1 MEDALIIDGIAIPLG
16 TEKIIEVEIA
26 RLPSGT
32 LIHMPIHVFRSEK
45 PGPVVLLSGG
55 LHGDEINGI
64 EIVRRMVGG
73 KTLRKLKAGTVI
85 ALPIINVYGFIHFSR
100 EVPDG
105 KDVNRSFP
113 GTPDGSL
120 AAIVAHTISHKILP
134 IIDFGIDFHT
144 GGASRTNY
152 PQIRYSSSDAVG
164 KKVANSFKAP
174 FTLTSGIIPG
184 SLRATARDLGKSI
197 IVYEGGESLRFDEK
211 AIVKAIRGIKRVLV
225 DFGLVD
231 GKSPVA
237 NKVIHISESQWVRA
251 DASGLF
257 QSRKQSGQRVTEGEV
272 IGKINNPYNSYTV
285 KVTSPISGYIIG
297 HNNIPMVHRGDA
309 LFHIGIVDRVEKA
322 GK

>member
-1 MEDALIIDGIAIPLG
+1 MEDALIIDDIAIPLG
-16 TEKIIEVEIA
+16 TEKIIEVEVA

-32 LIHMPIHVFRSEK
+32 LIHMPIHVFRSKE

-64 EIVRRMVGG
+64 ETVRRMVSGLALRQ
-73 KTLRKLKAGTVI
+73 LRKGTVI

-113 GTPDGSL
+113 GNPDGSL
-120 AAIVAHTISHKILP
+120 ASIVAHHLSDKVLP

-144 GGASRTNY
+144 GGASRTNF
-152 PQIRYSSSDAVG
+152 PQIRYSAKDELGKRVADA
-164 KKVANSFKAP
+164 FKAP
-174 FTLTSGIIPG
+174 FTLTSSIIPG

-197 IVYEGGESLRFDEK
+197 IVFEGGESLRFDEK
-211 AIVKAIRGIKRVLV
+211 AITTAIKGTKRVLFE
-225 DFGLVD
+225 FGMIGQNPKPRKKL
-231 GKSPVA
+231 
-237 NKVIHISESQWVRA
+237 IHFDETQWLRA

-257 QSRKQSGQRVTEGEV
+257 LPLKRSGQKVRTGDVL
-272 IGKINNPYNSYTV
+272 GKINNPYNSYTV
-285 KVTSPISGYIIG
+285 KVIAPSDGYIIG

-309 LFHIGIVDRVEKA
+309 LFHIGTVSRIEKTR
-322 GK
+322 